1 MSEEPCAVNSLCKQ
15 SWTHPLTSKKKK
27 KKKKKQKNNQS
38 GVGTASISSAASSR
52 SGASSQEVSAS
63 TPHVFP
69 ALVHRAGGRHEC
81 NPSESSLA

>member
-1 MSEEPCAVNSLCKQ
+1 MPSTASVNKAGRIRSLQKRRRRRKQ
-15 SWTHPLTSKKKK
+15 
-27 KKKKKQKNNQS
+27 KQKNDQS
-38 GVGTASISSAASSR
+38 GVGTASISSVASSR

-69 ALVHRAGGRHEC
+69 GLVHRAGGRREC